1 VTVQYRTDGNR
12 IILTEQA
19 RDLPVTASPDVLVL
33 GGGVAGLAAALAAR
47 RTGAEVLLVERG
59 NCLGGTATAGM
70 MALFYT
76 PYRCAHGIPKA
87 IFDRLIAAGG
97 AFPGEIISVDQEI
110 FKGVAFEMIAEAG
123 VPLLLHT
130 ICTDIVLEGPRVRG
144 VLVENKGG
152 RQALLGRV
160 LVDATGDADI
170 AARAGAP
177 TVKGRESDG
186 KMRPMT
192 LLFRLGGVDVQ
203 AMLAYV
209 RAHPEDFSRD
219 PNQMMLDVAGTN
231 IRIFG
236 FFSQVERAKAE
247 GGLYP
252 DCHYFRVESVFP
264 ERGTLLVNTI
274 RVYDVDGTNPA
285 DVTRAEVEARRQQ
298 RLLLAFA
305 RKYLPGFAA
314 AYALD
319 SGSHIGVRETR
330 RILGDYIL
338 TEEDILRRTA
348 FPDTIGIDSNR
359 QNPKGPRH
367 SPDGLEGAASDI
379 ETRQWVAALY
389 TYEIPYRCLL
399 PQSVE
404 GLLVAGRSISAN
416 HEADGYTRNQPAC
429 MVTGQ
434 AAGVAAALAAR
445 GDTLPRSLRI
455 SDLHEALRRL
465 GAKLRPAELADGPR
479 EPRP

>member
-1 VTVQYRTDGNR
+1 MTVQLRTEGNR
-12 IILTEQA
+12 IVITEQA
-19 RDLPVTASPDVLVL
+19 RDLYVTASPDVLVL

-47 RTGAEVLLVERG
+47 RAGADVLLVERG

-76 PYRCAHGIPKA
+76 PYRCAHGVPKA

-97 AFPGEIISVDQEI
+97 AFPGEIISVDHEI
-110 FKGVAFEMIAEAG
+110 FKGVAFEMAAEAG
-123 VPLLLHT
+123 VSLLLHT
-130 ICTDIVLEGPRVRG
+130 ICTDVIMDGKRVRG
-144 VLVENKGG
+144 VVIENKGG

-177 TVKGRESDG
+177 TVMGRESDA

-192 LLFRLGGVDVQ
+192 LLFRLGGVDVE

-209 RAHPEDFSRD
+209 CAHPEDFSKD
-219 PNQMMLDVAGTN
+219 PNQMMLDVTGKN

-236 FFSQVERAKAE
+236 FFSLVERAKAE
-247 GGLYP
+247 GYLFP
-252 DCHYFRVESVFP
+252 ECHYFRVESVFP

-274 RVYDVDGTNPA
+274 RIYDVDGTNPA

-298 RLLLAFA
+298 RLLLEFA
-305 RKYLPGFAA
+305 RKYVPGFAT
-314 AYALD
+314 AYILD

-330 RILGDYIL
+330 RIIGDYVL
-338 TEEDILRRTA
+338 TEEDIIQQVA

-367 SPDGLEGAASDI
+367 SPDGMEGSASDL
-379 ETRQWVAALY
+379 ETRHSVASLY

-399 PQSVE
+399 PQRVE

-434 AAGVAAALAAR
+434 AAGMAAALAAR
-445 GDTLPRSLRI
+445 GGILPRDLRI
-455 SDLHEALRRL
+455 PDLHAALRML
-465 GAKLRPAELADGPR
+465 GAKLRPGEMTS
-479 EPRP
+479 

>member
-1 VTVQYRTDGNR
+1 MAVEFRRQGA
-12 IILTEQA
+12 QA
-19 RDLPVTASPDVLVL
+19 VIEEGARVLPVSASPEVLVV
-33 GGGVAGLAAALAAR
+33 GGGVAGLAAALAAA
-47 RTGAEVLLVERG
+47 RTGASVLLVERG

-97 AFPGEIISVDQEI
+97 AFPGEVISVDHEI
-110 FKGVAFEMIAEAG
+110 FKGVAFEMAAEAG
-123 VPLLLHT
+123 VRLLLHT
-130 ICTDIVLEGPRVRG
+130 ICADVIMEGNRVRG
-144 VLVENKGG
+144 VVVENKGG
-152 RQALLGRV
+152 RQALLGEAF
-160 LVDATGDADI
+160 VDASGDADI

-177 TVKGRESDG
+177 VVKGREADG

-192 LLFRLGGVDVQ
+192 LLFRLGGVDVN

-219 PNQMMLDVAGTN
+219 PNQMMLDVDGKN

-236 FFSQVERAKAE
+236 FFSLVERAKAE
-247 GGLYP
+247 GGLYS

-264 ERGTLLVNTI
+264 ERGTLLVNTV
-274 RVYDVDGTNPA
+274 RVYEVDGTNPE
-285 DVTRAEVEARRQQ
+285 DVTRAEIEARRQQ

-305 RKYLPGFAA
+305 RKYLPGFAS
-314 AYALD
+314 AYILD

-330 RILGDYIL
+330 RILGQYVL
-338 TEEDILRRTA
+338 TEEDIVNGVA
-348 FPDTIGIDSNR
+348 FPDTIGVDSNR
-359 QNPKGPRH
+359 QKPKGPRH
-367 SPDGLEGAASDI
+367 SPDGMEGSASDI
-379 ETRQWVAALY
+379 ETREWIAALY

-399 PQSVE
+399 PQRVE
-404 GLLVAGRSISAN
+404 GLLVAGRAISSN

-434 AAGVAAALAAR
+434 AAGAAAALAAR
-445 GDTLPRSLRI
+445 RQVVPRQADIAALQA
-455 SDLHEALRRL
+455 ALRAM
-465 GAKLRPAELADGPR
+465 GAKLRPAEVR
-479 EPRP
+479 S

>member
-1 VTVQYRTDGNR
+1 MAGGIRQGAGGALV
-12 IILTEQA
+12 EEAA
-19 RDLPVTASPDVLVL
+19 RVLPVAASTDVLVL
-33 GGGVAGLAAALAAR
+33 GGGVAGLAAGLAAG

-76 PYRCAHGIPKA
+76 PYRCAHGIPKE

-97 AFPGEIISVDQEI
+97 AFPGEVISVDHEI
-110 FKGVAFEMIAEAG
+110 FKAVAFEMAAERG
-123 VPLLLHT
+123 IRILLHT
-130 ICTDIVLEGPRVRG
+130 ICADVVMDGNRTRG
-144 VLVENKGG
+144 VVIENKGG
-152 RQALLGRV
+152 RQAVLGQA
-160 LVDATGDADI
+160 LVDASGDADI

-177 TVKGRESDG
+177 TMKGRESDA
-186 KMRPMT
+186 KMRPVT

-203 AMLAYV
+203 AMLGYV
-209 RAHPEDFSRD
+209 RQHPEDFSKD
-219 PNQMMLDVAGTN
+219 PNQMMLDVEGKN

-236 FFSQVERAKAE
+236 FFSLVERAKRE

-274 RVYDVDGTNPA
+274 RIYDVDGTDPQ
-285 DVTRAEVEARRQQ
+285 DVTRAEMEARRQQ
-298 RLLLAFA
+298 RLLLEFV
-305 RKYLPGFAA
+305 RKYVPGFAN
-314 AYALD
+314 AYLLD

-330 RILGDYIL
+330 RIVGEYLL
-338 TEEDILRRTA
+338 TEEDIVGQVA

-367 SPDGLEGAASDI
+367 SPDGMEGSVLDSEAREQVAS
-379 ETRQWVAALY
+379 LF

-399 PQSVE
+399 PQGVE
-404 GLLVAGRSISAN
+404 GLIVAGRAISSN

-445 GDTLPRSLRI
+445 SGITPRQVSI
-455 SDLHEALRRL
+455 SDLQAALQRI
-465 GAKLRPAELADGPR
+465 GTKLRPAELAR
-479 EPRP
+479 